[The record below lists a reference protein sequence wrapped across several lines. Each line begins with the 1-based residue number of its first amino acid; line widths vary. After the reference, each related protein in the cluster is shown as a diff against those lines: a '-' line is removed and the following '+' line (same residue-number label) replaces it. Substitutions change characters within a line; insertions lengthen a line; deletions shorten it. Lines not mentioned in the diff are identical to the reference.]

1 MDNLQLIQS
10 KIYEIRGQKVM
21 LDFDLAEM
29 YCVETKRLKEA
40 VRRNIDRFEG
50 DDFMFEL
57 TKKEITELSR
67 TQFAT
72 LNKGRGSNIKYLP
85 FAFTELGVAM
95 LSSVLNSKPAIEIN
109 RGIMRAFVVVR
120 QMLSNPIES
129 RVERIETQVK
139 ELKQYM
145 EEVLVDQND
154 INDDTMI
161 QLELINQTLAELQT
175 KDRGFKERKGSGIS
189 YRDAKKMIKLN
200 IKRMDKKEV
209 IFVLL
214 NNFADWEGAYIST
227 CLNMGVKPGC
237 PIKYKVKTLSLSKE
251 PITSIG
257 GFRVLPDYDINDL
270 PDDHAGLILIGGMN
284 WFLPEAKPIA
294 SLVEKAIAESKLV
307 AGICNASVYLGM
319 YGFLNHVK
327 HTSNTLDYLKQY
339 AGTQYTGETN
349 YINDQAVRDNNIVTA
364 NGNAP
369 LEFCRE
375 ILYQLDAA
383 TPEIIEETY
392 SFYKNEL

>member
-1 MDNLQLIQS
+1 
-10 KIYEIRGQKVM
+10 
-21 LDFDLAEM
+21 
-29 YCVETKRLKEA
+29 
-40 VRRNIDRFEG
+40 
-50 DDFMFEL
+50 
-57 TKKEITELSR
+57 
-67 TQFAT
+67 
-72 LNKGRGSNIKYLP
+72 
-85 FAFTELGVAM
+85 
-95 LSSVLNSKPAIEIN
+95 
-109 RGIMRAFVVVR
+109 
-120 QMLSNPIES
+120 
-129 RVERIETQVK
+129 
-139 ELKQYM
+139 
-145 EEVLVDQND
+145 
-154 INDDTMI
+154 
-161 QLELINQTLAELQT
+161 
-175 KDRGFKERKGSGIS
+175 
-189 YRDAKKMIKLN
+189 
-200 IKRMDKKEV
+200 MDKKEV

-284 WFLPEAKPIA
+284 WFLPEANPIA
-294 SLVEKAIAESKLV
+294 SLVKKAIAENKLV

-319 YGFLNHVK
+319 HGFLNHVK

-375 ILYQLDAA
+375 ILYQLNAA

>member
-1 MDNLQLIQS
+1 
-10 KIYEIRGQKVM
+10 
-21 LDFDLAEM
+21 
-29 YCVETKRLKEA
+29 
-40 VRRNIDRFEG
+40 
-50 DDFMFEL
+50 
-57 TKKEITELSR
+57 
-67 TQFAT
+67 
-72 LNKGRGSNIKYLP
+72 
-85 FAFTELGVAM
+85 
-95 LSSVLNSKPAIEIN
+95 
-109 RGIMRAFVVVR
+109 
-120 QMLSNPIES
+120 
-129 RVERIETQVK
+129 
-139 ELKQYM
+139 
-145 EEVLVDQND
+145 
-154 INDDTMI
+154 
-161 QLELINQTLAELQT
+161 
-175 KDRGFKERKGSGIS
+175 
-189 YRDAKKMIKLN
+189 
-200 IKRMDKKEV
+200 MDKKEV

-257 GFRVLPDYDINDL
+257 GFRVQKQVFDKTGEKAEIYL
-270 PDDHAGLILIGGMN
+270 MN
-284 WFLPEAKPIA
+284 MPTGSGKTLCSVKFAL
-294 SLVEKAIAESKLV
+294 EKAIAESKLV

>member
-1 MDNLQLIQS
+1 
-10 KIYEIRGQKVM
+10 
-21 LDFDLAEM
+21 
-29 YCVETKRLKEA
+29 
-40 VRRNIDRFEG
+40 
-50 DDFMFEL
+50 
-57 TKKEITELSR
+57 
-67 TQFAT
+67 
-72 LNKGRGSNIKYLP
+72 
-85 FAFTELGVAM
+85 
-95 LSSVLNSKPAIEIN
+95 
-109 RGIMRAFVVVR
+109 
-120 QMLSNPIES
+120 
-129 RVERIETQVK
+129 
-139 ELKQYM
+139 
-145 EEVLVDQND
+145 
-154 INDDTMI
+154 
-161 QLELINQTLAELQT
+161 
-175 KDRGFKERKGSGIS
+175 
-189 YRDAKKMIKLN
+189 
-200 IKRMDKKEV
+200 MDKKEV

-237 PIKYKVKTLSLSKE
+237 SIKYKGKTLSLSKD
-251 PITSIG
+251 PISSIG

-284 WFLPEAKPIA
+284 WFLPEANPIA
-294 SLVEKAIAESKLV
+294 SLVKKAIAENKLV

-319 YGFLNHVK
+319 HGFLNHVK

-339 AGTQYTGETN
+339 AGTQYTGEAN